1 MEYSDVERMLATGTI
16 HTDPAILVGMLITS
30 DGVNSPAV
38 VAYNAEDATDATL
51 KVTPPVVVDPT
62 ITEFVGLFPNIPIRC
77 RNGLHIT
84 IANLGSGEVMV
95 YWRPM

>member
-16 HTDPAILVGMLITS
+16 YEEPAILVGMLIAT
-30 DGVNSPAV
+30 DGVNDPAV
-38 VAYNAEDATDATL
+38 VAYNNTDATDATK
-51 KVTPPVVVDPT
+51 KVTPPVIVDST
-62 ITEFVGLFPNIPIRC
+62 IQEFVGFFPNMPIRC

-84 IANLGSGEVMV
+84 IASLGSGEVMV